1 MKDTLSRAKEI
12 LTENNYTCV
21 ILTDEYQYTSHQR
34 GVKPLLDWY
43 DHGTNLKDGYAADKV
58 VGKAAA
64 YLYVLLEIKAVYAGV
79 ISKPAYEVFKKHNIE
94 IYYDDMVEAIIN
106 RNKTGYCPMETAVI
120 GIDTPEEALEAI
132 KTKLNK
138 LN

>member
-12 LTENNYTCV
+12 LEKNNFTCV
-21 ILTDEYQYTSHQR
+21 ILKDEFQYTSTSR

-43 DHGTNLKDGYAADKV
+43 DDKSDLKDGYAADKV

-79 ISKPAYEVFKKHNIE
+79 ISKPAYKVFQKYNIE
-94 IYYDDMVEAIIN
+94 IHYDDMVDAIIN
-106 RNKTGYCPMETAVI
+106 RNKTGYCPMETAVMD
-120 GIDTPEEALEAI
+120 IDTPEEALRAI
-132 KTKLNK
+132 KKKLHEGI
-138 LN
+138 